1 MKKKF
6 YGALLVG
13 SLFLAGGMVSCS
25 DYDDDINSLNERVD
39 ALEKTVAELQKAIEA
54 GAVITNVES
63 TENGVKVTL
72 SDGKTF
78 EVKNGANG
86 ADGKPGSVVTIDKEG
101 YWCIDGIRQTDE
113 NGNPYKAQGEKGE
126 AGEPGKPGEDG
137 KDGCWYVPA
146 KDGYW
151 HKQYYNEEGTV
162 VDEATDQKWT
172 PSEEESV
179 RVVYDPVNGCLEI
192 SNAEGMEKDQTLY
205 IPITSNLKSLA
216 AIPYILDEDTKYPL
230 VFFYNI
236 MGYTGDFEVGNGT
249 VDLSVATSTDAKAHY
264 RLNPANANTQDWSWT
279 MIDRTVTTVSSPQAT
294 RATGDKNELLSI
306 KSTLRDNDE
315 FIVTLKSNESLE
327 NLVSNNMFKE
337 HAIAALQGT
346 NKETAEVI
354 TSDYIKV
361 SCKDLTKFTIIT
373 GYDDIENIFALPKAG
388 EEVNPDYINHAP
400 DVNLLYTESLDLN
413 TIVKTWAEEVQP
425 TSIPTL
431 VDDMVDKG
439 ELTYEFTLPASYKLG
454 GNKTNQQDFVTL
466 DGSVLKVNTEKWPNG
481 TAAIGT
487 TPIVWVRAIIN
498 NKTIATGVM
507 KVAVV
512 KEEAVEK
519 PAYVVAADPVNID
532 YSDITTKAV
541 NQFTWEDMRQIYDAL
556 KMTREEFLEHY
567 QTITITDEKD
577 NSASIDVN
585 DNSIVY
591 LGGIGLANYT
601 DDDSS
606 TEQTNAIEMFMNPT
620 KVASNANGTIK
631 ITYTPD
637 DKYSYAPV
645 VVEFAYT
652 ISHTHQVDF
661 TKYFNPQHVEVVDGV
676 GVAKIKGI
684 MENNGWKQVAEVQE
698 HFINL
703 DEYVENMPGNHNSP
717 RLIINTKDPRV
728 TDGVKLRGN
737 DLYDQTIE
745 LTIPVIGKEFIV
757 PVTIVEPLSNGE
769 MICGQNYEIH
779 FINPFSITTTISD
792 LEAAFP
798 GRSDSEA
805 ITITIKD
812 IESNTEIATIKGDA
826 DGKYMDFSV
835 KGKAAEYGLSV
846 NSGDDTEIIVSQNNA
861 SDEYELVGG
870 VKSGNITVLLTEAD
884 SQSWAKLYG
893 MNNDNTQ
900 RLTLDDETGM
910 IKWEN
915 RGTSLVNDLTPSYNV
930 QVRLGNI
937 SILSTTKQFK
947 VKETNLPTE

>member
-54 GAVITNVES
+54 GAVITNVQS
-63 TENGVKVTL
+63 TENGVTVTL

-78 EVKNGANG
+78 EVKNGTNG
-86 ADGKPGSVVTIDKEG
+86 TPGSVVTIDEEG

-113 NGNPYKAQGEKGE
+113 KGNPYKAQGEKGE
-126 AGEPGKPGEDG
+126 TGEAGQPGEPGADG
-137 KDGCWYVPA
+137 KDGCWYFPD
-146 KDGYW
+146 KDGFW
-151 HKQYYNEEGTV
+151 HKQYYNEEGKI
-162 VDEATDQKWT
+162 VDEPTDVAWT
-172 PSEEESV
+172 PSAEESV
-179 RVVYDPVNGCLEI
+179 RVVYDPVNGCLQI
-192 SNAEGMEKDQTLY
+192 SNAVDMEEGQVIY

-216 AIPYILDEDTKYPL
+216 AIPYVLDEDTKYPL

-294 RATGDKNELLSI
+294 RAAGDKNELLSI

-361 SCKDLTKFTIIT
+361 SCKNLTKFTIIT

-400 DVNLLYTESLDLN
+400 DINLLYTESLDLN

-556 KMTREEFLEHY
+556 KMTREEFLAHY
-567 QTITITDEKD
+567 QTITITDEKG
-577 NSASIDVN
+577 NSASITGN
-585 DNSIVY
+585 NIVY
-591 LGGIGLANYT
+591 LGGIGLTNHT
-601 DDDSS
+601 DGSA
-606 TEQTNAIEMFMNPT
+606 TEHTNAIEMFMDAT
-620 KVASNANGTIK
+620 KVASNVSGTIK

-637 DKYSYAPV
+637 NKYSYAPV
-645 VVEFAYT
+645 VIEFPYTVSHKHPAEAFPEFNEQFVDKAQSLAVIKGQMINGVWTQKVEISEHFTGLETYKPLGNHSEPVLVLTDDIAFGARLDLDGSNLKDQVLTLNSEINGNELNVPVAIVEKLANGESYCIKSYT
-652 ISHTHQVDF
+652 IRFV
-661 TKYFNPQHVEVVDGV
+661 NPLRLTPAE
-676 GVAKIKGI
+676 IK
-684 MENNGWKQVAEVQE
+684 
-698 HFINL
+698 
-703 DEYVENMPGNHNSP
+703 
-717 RLIINTKDPRV
+717 
-728 TDGVKLRGN
+728 
-737 DLYDQTIE
+737 
-745 LTIPVIGKEFIV
+745 LTAP
-757 PVTIVEPLSNGE
+757 
-769 MICGQNYEIH
+769 
-779 FINPFSITTTISD
+779 
-792 LEAAFP
+792 FP
-798 GRSDSEA
+798 GRLDEKN
-805 ITITIKD
+805 IT
-812 IESNTEIATIKGDA
+812 
-826 DGKYMDFSV
+826 FVV
-835 KGKAAEYGLSV
+835 K
-846 NSGDDTEIIVSQNNA
+846 DTEGRTIITNGKVTADNIYGIEQGDVTVTY
-861 SDEYELVGG
+861 DEGEDWSVF
-870 VKSGNITVLLTEAD
+870 
-884 SQSWAKLYG
+884 G
-893 MNNDNTQ
+893 MNNPEGGKPATQ
-900 RLTLDDETGM
+900 KLTLDETKPS

-915 RGTSLVNDLTPSYNV
+915 KGTALVQPVKTTYKV
-930 QVRLGNI
+930 QVVVNGIAVMTESGNV
-937 SILSTTKQFK
+937 TVT
-947 VKETNLPTE
+947 ETDM